1 MIKAIGY
8 NKVFLI
14 GLLSAC
20 LVAVFLYNQRFLKP
34 DLDKKNRI
42 LRTNSSEISEMT
54 DNLNKLSEGLQK
66 FEKQKADFERVQNL
80 GFFDSQNRVEARQ
93 IITEIQQ
100 ESRLLSAKYQIS
112 PAQSVG
118 NKMAQEAGS
127 KILTTAIKFDL
138 EAIEDSDIYKFI
150 YILNYAF
157 PGQLAINDFSMSR
170 EVEVTQPILR
180 KIGVGQAEALVKAS
194 MSVTWKTMVPDESLS
209 VTGDSSN
216 QGGVR

>member
-14 GLLSAC
+14 VVLMAC
-20 LVAVFLYNQRFLKP
+20 LAVTFLYNQNFLKP
-34 DLDKKNRI
+34 DLDKKNRT
-42 LRTNSSEISEMT
+42 LRANSSEISEMT
-54 DNLNKLSEGLQK
+54 GNLNKLSGDLQK
-66 FEKQKADFERVQNL
+66 FEKQKTDFERVLKL
-80 GFFDSQNRVEARQ
+80 GFFDPQNRVEARQ

-112 PAQSVG
+112 PAQSEE
-118 NKMAQEAGS
+118 NKMAKEAGS
-127 KILTTAIKFDL
+127 KILTTGIRFDL
-138 EAIEDSDIYKFI
+138 EAIEDADIYKFI

-170 EVEVTQPILR
+170 EVDVTQPILR

-194 MSVTWKTMVPDESLS
+194 LSVTWKTMVPDETIS
-209 VTGDSSN
+209 VTGNSSN